1 MKSQQPEYPLSD
13 KVTLVTGASKGI
25 GRSIALLFAQNG
37 ADVVL
42 AARTKSSLEQVA
54 DGIKATGRK
63 SLVVPTDISSEKQV
77 DSLVRQSLE
86 AFGRIDILVNNAG
99 LGIFS
104 RVGESKIED
113 FDTMVAVNLRGLY
126 LCTRAVLSSMIERK
140 SGVIVNISS
149 LAGKNAIDGGAGY
162 CATKWAVIGFSRSLM
177 LEVREHR
184 IRVVT
189 LCPGSVNT
197 SFSDHSKN
205 AEKILQ
211 PDDVAEVA
219 LAAIIMPERAMVS
232 EIDIRP
238 TNPK

>member
-1 MKSQQPEYPLSD
+1 MKSQQPEHPLSD
-13 KVTLVTGASKGI
+13 KVALVTGASKGI

-104 RVGESKIED
+104 RVAESKIED
-113 FDTMVAVNLRGLY
+113 FDLMVVVNLRGLY
-126 LCTRAVLSSMIERK
+126 LCTRAVLSSMIERE

-211 PDDVAEVA
+211 PDDVAAVA
-219 LAAIIMPERAMVS
+219 LAAITMPERAMVS

-238 TNPK
+238 TNPR

>member
-1 MKSQQPEYPLSD
+1 MKSLQPEYPLSD

-113 FDTMVAVNLRGLY
+113 FDLMVAVNLRGLY
-126 LCTRAVLSSMIERK
+126 LCTRAVLPSMIERE

-162 CATKWAVIGFSRSLM
+162 CATKWAVIGFFRSLM

-189 LCPGSVNT
+189 LVQAP
-197 SFSDHSKN
+197 
-205 AEKILQ
+205 
-211 PDDVAEVA
+211 
-219 LAAIIMPERAMVS
+219 
-232 EIDIRP
+232 
-238 TNPK
+238 